1 MRAGDGACE
10 YCLSS
15 EILTLFNIGCS
26 LAAFAGEAEKCNN
39 AAYLVH
45 RFKGSMMSTVAA
57 VPVFEQNFDQ
67 FLHYLQ
73 DSETGT
79 TSLSPKRY
87 GQILRLD
94 MQTLATQ
101 AHVHRNTISRAPDA
115 ESVQRYLR
123 ESVRVI
129 RAAADVTGS
138 VEKAIFWFKNNP
150 LAPFDYK
157 TPQELVS
164 EGRAG
169 ALIRYIQ
176 SLQAGF
182 AG

>member
-1 MRAGDGACE
+1 M
-10 YCLSS
+10 SS
-15 EILTLFNIGCS
+15 VVSI
-26 LAAFAGEAEKCNN
+26 
-39 AAYLVH
+39 
-45 RFKGSMMSTVAA
+45 
-57 VPVFEQNFDQ
+57 PVFEQNFDQ
-67 FLHYLQ
+67 FLNYLQ
-73 DSETGT
+73 DIETGT
-79 TSLSPKRY
+79 PSLSPRRY

-94 MQTLATQ
+94 MQTLAAQ

-123 ESVRVI
+123 ESVRVM

-150 LAPFDYK
+150 LGPFDYK

-164 EGRAG
+164 EGRTEV
-169 ALIRYIQ
+169 LIRYIQ

>member
-1 MRAGDGACE
+1 MATPE
-10 YCLSS
+10 
-15 EILTLFNIGCS
+15 
-26 LAAFAGEAEKCNN
+26 
-39 AAYLVH
+39 
-45 RFKGSMMSTVAA
+45 A
-57 VPVFEQNFDQ
+57 VPVFERNFER

-73 DSETGT
+73 DSETGPL
-79 TSLSPKRY
+79 SISPKRY
-87 GQILRLD
+87 GEVLRLD
-94 MQTLATQ
+94 MQTLAAQ

-123 ESVRVI
+123 DSLRVM
-129 RAAADVTGS
+129 RAAADIAGS

-150 LAPFDYK
+150 LPDFDYK

-164 EGRAG
+164 EGRTAS
-169 ALIRYIQ
+169 LVRYIQ

>member
-1 MRAGDGACE
+1 MKLGFIMN
-10 YCLSS
+10 SVVS
-15 EILTLFNIGCS
+15 I
-26 LAAFAGEAEKCNN
+26 
-39 AAYLVH
+39 
-45 RFKGSMMSTVAA
+45 
-57 VPVFEQNFDQ
+57 PVFEQNFDQ
-67 FLHYLQ
+67 FLDYLQ
-73 DSETGT
+73 DIETGT
-79 TSLSPKRY
+79 PSLSPRRY
-87 GQILRLD
+87 GQVLRLD
-94 MQTLATQ
+94 MQTLAAQ

-123 ESVRVI
+123 ESVRVM

-150 LAPFDYK
+150 LATFDYK

-164 EGRAG
+164 EGRTEV
-169 ALIRYIQ
+169 LIRYIQ

>member
-1 MRAGDGACE
+1 MN
-10 YCLSS
+10 SVVT
-15 EILTLFNIGCS
+15 I
-26 LAAFAGEAEKCNN
+26 
-39 AAYLVH
+39 
-45 RFKGSMMSTVAA
+45 
-57 VPVFEQNFDQ
+57 PVFERNFDQ

-73 DSETGT
+73 DIETGT
-79 TSLSPKRY
+79 ASLSPKRY
-87 GQILRLD
+87 GQVLRLD
-94 MQTLATQ
+94 MQTLAAQ

-123 ESVRVI
+123 ESIRVM
-129 RAAADVTGS
+129 RAAMDITGS
-138 VEKAIFWFKNNP
+138 VERAIFWFKNNP
-150 LAPFDYK
+150 LATFDYK

-164 EGRAG
+164 EGKTE